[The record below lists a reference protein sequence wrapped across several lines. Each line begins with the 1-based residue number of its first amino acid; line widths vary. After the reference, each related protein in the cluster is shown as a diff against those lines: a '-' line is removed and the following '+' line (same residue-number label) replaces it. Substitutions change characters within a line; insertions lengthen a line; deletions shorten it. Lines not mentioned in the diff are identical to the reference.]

1 MDWHDFIKRLESI
14 DEVQIETRRT
24 PDAPAHRT
32 TIWPAPYDG
41 ELYVRSLHG
50 RRGRWFRELE
60 ENPEAVLHADGDAV
74 PVRAVIANDPQSI
87 EKASEG
93 LRRKYADSP
102 YLESMLPE
110 EILDATVRLEPR

>member
-1 MDWHDFIKRLESI
+1 MEWNDFIKRLGRT
-14 DEVQIETRRT
+14 DEVDIETRRT

-41 ELYVRSLHG
+41 ELYVRSLRG
-50 RRGRWFRELE
+50 RQGRWFRELE
-60 ENPEAVLHADGDAV
+60 ENPEAVVHAGGEAV
-74 PVRAVIANDPQSI
+74 PVRAVTANDPKSV

-102 YLESMLPE
+102 YLESMVRE
-110 EILDATVRLEPR
+110 EILDTTVRLEPR